1 MKKTEA
7 EIGTQPKLSVLIIDD
22 HYLHR
27 CGLKTLLKNNFEV
40 SKVDESD
47 NGVTAIDL
55 MRKNAYEVV
64 FLDIEVP
71 IVNGLEIC
79 KIFKREFP
87 KSNLV
92 VMTGIN
98 KKYYIYDLI
107 EIGVNGYL
115 PKNYPPVKMK
125 SALESILKG
134 GKYIASEI
142 DRTYKELKK
151 SKVKDFHIENVE
163 LSNKEKKIVML
174 MCEQLTSGQISAKL
188 GISKTTVDTHR
199 KRIFKKLNI
208 VNSIGIALYAF
219 RSGLYVP

>member
-1 MKKTEA
+1 MIKPEN
-7 EIGTQPKLSVLIIDD
+7 EIDTHSKLSVLILDD

-27 CGLKTLLKNNFEV
+27 CGLKSLLKNHFFI

-47 NGVTAIDL
+47 NGVTAIDM
-55 MRKNAYEVV
+55 MRKNAYDVV
-64 FLDIEVP
+64 FLDIEIP

-92 VMTGIN
+92 IMTGN
-98 KKYYIYDLI
+98 SKKYYIYDLI
-107 EIGVNGYL
+107 EMGINGYL
-115 PKNYPPVKMK
+115 PKNYPSCKLN
-125 SALESILKG
+125 SALEQIFKG
-134 GKYIASEI
+134 GKYIAGEI
-142 DRTYKELKK
+142 DKTYKELKK
-151 SKVKDFHIENVE
+151 SKVKNAQCETVE
-163 LSNKEKKIVML
+163 LSDKEKKIVVL

-219 RSGLYVP
+219 RSGLYNP